1 MTRAVVSP
9 KKWAVRAHGD
19 GMPRLLLSGELH
31 PNLATHGRV
40 LARGQ
45 AGRRL
50 RVRLRVRLPGHDLAG
65 LHGQVGHLRLDAL
78 PASMRCPACR
88 GGVRA
93 KGAPGV
99 AVRAPLR
106 ANAEHFEDF
115 MARRERLPILEVLD
129 AAGAAHVERQGE
141 RVVFDD
147 PDARWERAKAK
158 AVLRAMRVDYYVGWY
173 EHPCPHTLQAL
184 LAQEARNFHGEA
196 VPPCAR
202 WQLVRLADDV

>member
-1 MTRAVVSP
+1 
-9 KKWAVRAHGD
+9 
-19 GMPRLLLSGELH
+19 MPRLLLSGELH

-50 RVRLRVRLPGHDLAG
+50 RVRLPCGCVYPVTISPAFTARWATF
-65 LHGQVGHLRLDAL
+65 RLDAL
-78 PASMRCPACR
+78 PASMRCSACR
-88 GGVRA
+88 GGVA
-93 KGAPGV
+93 AP
-99 AVRAPLR
+99 RAPPASPSELR
-106 ANAEHFEDF
+106 YANAEHFEDF
-115 MARRERLPILEVLD
+115 MARFESGSQFSRSSTRLVLPTWS
-129 AAGAAHVERQGE
+129 ARVK